1 MFIFII
7 LFSRLFAVT
16 SNSIVFTSATKLP
29 PQNRPLSQF
38 IIFPL
43 SFPSCATLHNDQK
56 FFGCPQEEVFA
67 TSSDLKT
74 RIFSEVQFSPSAST
88 T

>member
-29 PQNRPLSQF
+29 PQKRPLSQF
-38 IIFPL
+38 IIYPL
-43 SFPSCATLHNDQK
+43 SPSCATLHNDLK
-56 FFGCPQEEVFA
+56 FFECPQEEVFA
-67 TSSDLKT
+67 TSSDP
-74 RIFSEVQFSPSAST
+74 ISQN
-88 T
+88 